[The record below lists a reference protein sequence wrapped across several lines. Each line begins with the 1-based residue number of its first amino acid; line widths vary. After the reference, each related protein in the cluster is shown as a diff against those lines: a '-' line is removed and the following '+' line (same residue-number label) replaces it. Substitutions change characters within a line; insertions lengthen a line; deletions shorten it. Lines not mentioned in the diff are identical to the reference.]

1 MKLFFKLALLLPA
14 LLLLPVL
21 LLVPQAGA
29 QFSGPA
35 VAAPTQSRPQTQPT
49 SDPAVLRPT
58 LDDRV
63 LAPGDLLTVKIFG
76 TLDFVPSFRIAADG
90 TVQLP
95 LIGVVQVAG
104 LSMTHAE
111 DLIASR
117 LKQDGMYKDPQIT
130 VQVTESSS
138 QFATVAGDLHAIV
151 PMTGSRK
158 LFEVLAAAGPMP
170 VNASHRIT
178 ILRPGLAE
186 PIVVDLDTDPVHAG
200 AANITIQPRDTI
212 LIARAGVVY
221 MLGAF
226 TKQGAIP
233 LDQNAPLTLMQA
245 TSLSGGVG
253 FEGRY
258 EDLRIVRTVGMERH
272 MIKVDIKQV
281 LHGTEPDPVLE
292 PNDIVLLPSNALK
305 AAIKSGGI
313 GTLSSILSLLIIAL
327 QSRGT

>member
-1 MKLFFKLALLLPA
+1 MKLFLKLALLLPA
-14 LLLLPVL
+14 LLL
-21 LLVPQAGA
+21 VPRAGA

-35 VAAPTQSRPQTQPT
+35 VAAPTQARPQAQPT
-49 SDPAVLRPT
+49 SDPAVLKPT

-104 LSMTHAE
+104 LSITHAE
-111 DLIASR
+111 DLIATR

-138 QFATVAGDLHAIV
+138 QFATVAGDLHAVV

-186 PIVVDLDTDPVHAG
+186 PIVVDLDTDPTHAG

-258 EDLRIVRTVGMERH
+258 EDLRIVRTVGMERR
-272 MIKVDIKQV
+272 MIQVDIKQV
-281 LHGTEPDPVLE
+281 LHGTAPDPVLE
-292 PNDIVLLPSNALK
+292 PNDIVFLPSNALK